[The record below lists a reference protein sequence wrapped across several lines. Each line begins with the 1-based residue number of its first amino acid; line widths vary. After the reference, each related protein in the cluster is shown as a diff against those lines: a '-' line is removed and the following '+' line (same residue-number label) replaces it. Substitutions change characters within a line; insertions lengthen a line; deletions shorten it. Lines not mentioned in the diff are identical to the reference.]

1 MRLTLDTKLV
11 FGRKARFSGRAT
23 LRTLRAACRTVRSA
37 PLRQL
42 HLEAQSSSE
51 PAGRGR
57 TAAGFFAHAAARDPP
72 VSLENTVDL
81 DDSIG
86 HTTRVDGT
94 ASFGSVT
101 PADEM
106 QVNPQHCTD
115 CNEFQRMPSSI
126 LQAARA
132 HFSL

>member
-1 MRLTLDTKLV
+1 MDEKLDSLGVRRYVRFVLRVVPFVRLRYANCIWKHSRVVSQLDAEEQRRL
-11 FGRKARFSGRAT
+11 
-23 LRTLRAACRTVRSA
+23 
-37 PLRQL
+37 
-42 HLEAQSSSE
+42 
-51 PAGRGR
+51 
-57 TAAGFFAHAAARDPP
+57 AAGFFAHAAARDPP